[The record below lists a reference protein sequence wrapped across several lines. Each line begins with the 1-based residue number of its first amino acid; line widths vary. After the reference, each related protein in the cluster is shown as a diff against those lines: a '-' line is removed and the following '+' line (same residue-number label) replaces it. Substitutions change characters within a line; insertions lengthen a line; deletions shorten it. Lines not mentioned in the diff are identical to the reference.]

1 MKFKHR
7 QQDLEADLVRR
18 LIGEVLLR
26 DRHRVYRDGE
36 DFQVD
41 TINEKSP
48 SIVYNATIRGM
59 AVEFLYSKAKGQQI
73 TAKEATTMLSE
84 VARKFQLPYTYGS
97 KLYYYAERV
106 LLVLT
111 TLKRASIKMGGRE
124 YVYTIE

>member
-1 MKFKHR
+1 MNQHR
-7 QQDLEADLVRR
+7 QQGLEVGLLRR

-26 DRHRVYRDGE
+26 GRHRVYRDGE

-41 TINEKSP
+41 TINEKRP
-48 SIVYNATIRGM
+48 SKVYNVSIRGV

-73 TAKEATTMLSE
+73 TAKEATRILSE

-97 KLYYYAERV
+97 ELYHYAERA

-111 TLKRASIKMGGRE
+111 TLKRASIRMGGRE
-124 YVYTIE
+124 YIYTIE

>member
-1 MKFKHR
+1 M
-7 QQDLEADLVRR
+7 RR

-41 TINEKSP
+41 TINEKRP
-48 SIVYNATIRGM
+48 SVVYNAAIRGT
-59 AVEFLYSKAKGQQI
+59 AVEFVYSQAKGQKI
-73 TAKEATTMLSE
+73 TVKEAATILSE

-97 KLYYYAERV
+97 KLHYYAERV

-111 TLKRASIKMGGRE
+111 TLKRASIKMEGRE
-124 YVYTIE
+124 YVYTID

>member
-1 MKFKHR
+1 M
-7 QQDLEADLVRR
+7 RR

-41 TINEKSP
+41 TINDKRP
-48 SIVYNATIRGM
+48 SIIYNATIRGI

-73 TAKEATTMLSE
+73 TVKEATTILSE

-111 TLKRASIKMGGRE
+111 TKTRRYVSTSDIHVQWDLGDHRRSIRP
-124 YVYTIE
+124 T

>member
-1 MKFKHR
+1 M
-7 QQDLEADLVRR
+7 RR

-41 TINEKSP
+41 TINDKRH
-48 SIVYNATIRGM
+48 SIVYNATIRGI

-73 TAKEATTMLSE
+73 TTKEATTILSE

-111 TLKRASIKMGGRE
+111 TLKRASIRMGGRE
-124 YVYTIE
+124 YIYTIE